1 MHEIWSIKISPYII
15 SDWPDFPSSVCSCNS
30 INMDGTLMRKAMQA
44 EPENYVGQT
53 AAGQYWTWGTRS
65 RGTTILFYVTLF
77 DPVYFINLI
86 YLFIYYLFIYFAFN
100 SQYETVFKLS
110 DIFLSETGYSTR
122 KKCWSGNY

>member
-1 MHEIWSIKISPYII
+1 
-15 SDWPDFPSSVCSCNS
+15 
-30 INMDGTLMRKAMQA
+30 MRKAMQA
-44 EPENYVGQT
+44 EPENYVGQM

-77 DPVYFINLI
+77 DPVYFIYSINLI
-86 YLFIYYLFIYFAFN
+86 NLFIYLLFIYFAFN